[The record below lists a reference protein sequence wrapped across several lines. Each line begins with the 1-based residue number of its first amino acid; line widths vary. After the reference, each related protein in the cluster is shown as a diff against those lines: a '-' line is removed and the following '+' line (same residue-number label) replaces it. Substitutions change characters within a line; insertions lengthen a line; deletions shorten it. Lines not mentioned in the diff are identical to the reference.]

1 MARSSGRVSDR
12 LPHASRFSRRGAF
25 PRLPQT
31 NSRLQ
36 PCWMYTTTGTA
47 LAWQG
52 TLCTGTASTANIM
65 DRKYNFN
72 LGRLVHAISGRCVP
86 LVSWIFGR
94 IISLGELVRVPARFE
109 FDCDPIHSDGGDT
122 HSFAKYANEWGTRRQ
137 GPTPPD
143 SFGCL
148 LEVNG
153 EYFDCRLFLKD
164 IGSLYAGQTAPPK
177 APALTALNP
186 MRTFAQLNFTRAPAP
201 RVQRL
206 LNSAPSQRPAPSNP
220 ANLTFTHSLTH
231 SLTHMFTL

>member
-1 MARSSGRVSDR
+1 MGVEKVRQQDVFSSGRVA
-12 LPHASRFSRRGAF
+12 H
-25 PRLPQT
+25 
-31 NSRLQ
+31 
-36 PCWMYTTTGTA
+36 
-47 LAWQG
+47 
-52 TLCTGTASTANIM
+52 
-65 DRKYNFN
+65 
-72 LGRLVHAISGRCVP
+72 VISGCPIHSRTFRMSGCCVP
-86 LVSWIFGR
+86 LESWIFGR
-94 IISLGELVRVPARFE
+94 IISLGELVRVPARIE

-231 SLTHMFTL
+231 SLTCLLSSYGALRSVPFSQSVFDPLSFAHLK